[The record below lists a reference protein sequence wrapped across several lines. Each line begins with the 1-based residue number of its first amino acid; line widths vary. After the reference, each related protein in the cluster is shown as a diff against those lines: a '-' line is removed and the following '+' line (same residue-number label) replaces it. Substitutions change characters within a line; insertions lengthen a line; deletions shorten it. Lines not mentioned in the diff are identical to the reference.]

1 MTSPLRVLRPRGPIV
16 SLGFTCFHLESAGDD
31 LAPVE
36 SLMEFRRLAME
47 SLIKPPQA
55 RWLLRRRID
64 GPHQQ
69 LLARA
74 HKKAG

>member
-16 SLGFTCFHLESAGDD
+16 SLGFTCFHFEAAGDE

-55 RWLLRRRID
+55 RWLPRRRLD
-64 GPHQQ
+64 GRRPQ
-69 LLARA
+69 LLAPA
-74 HKKAG
+74 LKKAG

>member
-16 SLGFTCFHLESAGDD
+16 SLGFTCFHFEQAGDD

-55 RWLLRRRID
+55 RWLPRRRVD
-64 GPHQQ
+64 GPRQQ
-69 LLARA
+69 LLAA
-74 HKKAG
+74 TFKKAG